1 MTNKSH
7 IEKLDKKIEMVGMTR
22 KNITPDDVETL
33 LIKDGLIKLSSSLKN
48 NCGYMY
54 ENRIGWLC
62 FTRKDKGKDG
72 TNII

>member
-7 IEKLDKKIEMVGMTR
+7 REKLDKKIEMVGMAR

-48 NCGYMY
+48 NY
-54 ENRIGWLC
+54 ESDLYYEGSNGLTYEEW
-62 FTRKDKGKDG
+62 
-72 TNII
+72 